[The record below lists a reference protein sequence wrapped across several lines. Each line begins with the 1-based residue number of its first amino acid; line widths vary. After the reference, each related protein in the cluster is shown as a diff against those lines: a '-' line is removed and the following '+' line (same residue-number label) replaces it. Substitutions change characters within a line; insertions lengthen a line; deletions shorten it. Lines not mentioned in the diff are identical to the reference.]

1 MYDTEK
7 ASVKSIISSSVTEAD
22 TEEYLGRLKKK
33 LGRQDTLL
41 VSVPRPAV
49 KPKIVSM
56 TLDSLSGK
64 ISEVSVYNM
73 DNRELMVNDAN
84 HRPDVDKVQDLLR
97 KRLDSAGL
105 DVECRLVYEENG
117 GRVIPASGTQKMAN
131 ACRDGQM
138 ILTVPSSIN
147 NGQYKVFSA
156 SLSRY
161 IAGRMSGVVAI
172 SAGILLI
179 IVLAFAMLDTTLK
192 KKRRL
197 DEMKNDFTQNITH
210 ELKTPIA
217 VAYAASDTLLE
228 YSLGNDP
235 ATRKEYLDI
244 IKDQLDKLG
253 GMVEMI
259 LSTTM
264 ENRSGLR
271 LDCSP
276 TPVKAMLET
285 AASQIKIRAK
295 KPCDLTVSVIPD
307 NLAVAMDRKLMSSV
321 VLTVLS
327 VSSQFVSGTL
337 SSYIKRSVPT
347 LLM

>member
-1 MYDTEK
+1 MKFLRKHIILICALFTLIAVGCYEGYWILRMYDTEK
-7 ASVKSIISSSVTEAD
+7 ASVKSIISSCVTEAD

-73 DNRELMVNDAN
+73 DNRELTVSHAN

-97 KRLDSAGL
+97 NRLDSAGL

-117 GRVIPASGTQKMAN
+117 GRVISASGTQKVAN

-147 NGQYKVFSA
+147 NGQYKVFPV

-179 IVLAFAMLDTTLK
+179 IVLAFAMLDMTLK
-192 KKRRL
+192 KSAGSMR
-197 DEMKNDFTQNITH
+197 
-210 ELKTPIA
+210 
-217 VAYAASDTLLE
+217 
-228 YSLGNDP
+228 
-235 ATRKEYLDI
+235 
-244 IKDQLDKLG
+244 
-253 GMVEMI
+253 
-259 LSTTM
+259 
-264 ENRSGLR
+264 
-271 LDCSP
+271 
-276 TPVKAMLET
+276 
-285 AASQIKIRAK
+285 
-295 KPCDLTVSVIPD
+295 
-307 NLAVAMDRKLMSSV
+307 
-321 VLTVLS
+321 
-327 VSSQFVSGTL
+327 
-337 SSYIKRSVPT
+337 
-347 LLM
+347 